1 MLTSDGSYVSWGSTF
16 PAPCEWRCTVCEY
29 AQETERASACN
40 ESEAAAS
47 HPSRTASDALG
58 ASAVDNSAK
67 IAACGG
73 IARILDAL
81 VRHKDSAAVVT
92 QACGAIKNL
101 ASSRA
106 ASDNRSQIVAEGGI
120 PRLVNVMR
128 LHKNKLQI
136 LEVGVVALQAIGK
149 DKPEH
154 YDMMRD
160 SGAVDVIQAAMR
172 HSETTKPTKF
182 AGVDLLSHLVIG
194 YEIVH

>member
-16 PAPCEWRCTVCEY
+16 PAPWRCTVCEY
-29 AQETERASACN
+29 AQETERASTCN
-40 ESEAAAS
+40 ESEAAR
-47 HPSRTASDALG
+47 HPTRSSSAAPG

-67 IAACGG
+67 IAASGG
-73 IARILDAL
+73 IGRILDAL
-81 VRHKDSAAVVT
+81 VRHKDSAAVVA

-106 ASDNRSQIVAEGGI
+106 AGDNRSQIVAEGGI

-136 LEVGVVALQAIGK
+136 LEVGVGALQAIGK

-154 YDMMRD
+154 YDLMRD
-160 SGAVDVIQAAMR
+160 SGAVDVIQAAVR
-172 HSETTKPTKF
+172 HSEATKATKI

-194 YEIVH
+194 YESAH